1 MTTTELSDADVVR
14 QHDAA
19 MDPAGHTEEPY
30 SKTVMTAYRRAKKAS
45 VEQDAAS
52 RHTTTLAAM
61 ERSGRVDNADDSTQ
75 TTLQEWTIG
84 DGLELLDCLD
94 KGSVT
99 LMILDLPYFKV
110 VKNTWDNEW
119 KTLDEYLDWCKE
131 WFIKCERVLAGNGSL
146 YYFNSQFKVIKA
158 VDTLI
163 ESCTEL
169 NFRQFITID
178 KGIASVAGRS
188 SIDAMRS
195 YPHASE
201 CLGFYTFQDES
212 GLTTVTHDINNF
224 KSLRMYFKAF
234 QEAIGI
240 NKLEIVK
247 QIGHK
252 ADHCFRWGS
261 TQWSLPTEE
270 TYKKLCELV
279 FKNDSLVRGYED
291 LHREY
296 EDLRR
301 EYEDLRREYEDL
313 RYPFN
318 LQPGY
323 TDVWHFNF
331 YNERRH
337 GHPTQ
342 KPADLIKRIVLTSS
356 NAGDLVCDPAMGTG
370 TTMKVCEVY
379 DRNFVGAEI
388 NPEYESAINN
398 RCMTHT
404 PPLTGYFTDVVG

>member
-1 MTTTELSDADVVR
+1 MNAD
-14 QHDAA
+14 
-19 MDPAGHTEEPY
+19 
-30 SKTVMTAYRRAKKAS
+30 SLI
-45 VEQDAAS
+45 
-52 RHTTTLAAM
+52 HTT
-61 ERSGRVDNADDSTQ
+61 
-75 TTLQEWTIG
+75 QEWTIG

-201 CLGFYTFQDES
+201 CLGFYTFGDFTGSDMVSNDIAVGNPLSKYLQSEIHRSGVSQSELRKLFPSKTGGETGCITNWLKGYNCILESQYNIIKEHLNSVCCDE
-212 GLTTVTHDINNF
+212 
-224 KSLRMYFKAF
+224 Y
-234 QEAIGI
+234 
-240 NKLEIVK
+240 
-247 QIGHK
+247 
-252 ADHCFRWGS
+252 
-261 TQWSLPTEE
+261 
-270 TYKKLCELV
+270 
-279 FKNDSLVRGYED
+279 

-296 EDLRR
+296 EYLRR

-342 KPADLIKRIVLTSS
+342 KPFDLIKRIVLTSS

-404 PPLTGYFTDVVG
+404 PPLTGYFTENEA